1 MNNRTTRGANFNY
14 TEPDD
19 VELLAWLDSFGN
31 ASETIKRALRA
42 YKGGVVSAQPIRAT
56 DDDDPPFTRQE
67 RSALVAE
74 VASLRQRLEV
84 PAQPDAGSAQETEQP
99 DQTSQP
105 PIPTGRE
112 LPQIFLDNV
121 RKAAKPGIRLE

>member
-31 ASETIKRALRA
+31 ASEMIKRALRA
-42 YKGGVVSAQPIRAT
+42 YKGGVVSAQPIPAT

-84 PAQPDAGSAQETEQP
+84 PAQPDAWLAQETEQP

-105 PIPTGRE
+105 PITTGRE
-112 LPQIFLDNV
+112 LPQVFLDNV